1 MSTQPEALRLADLLQ
16 EQVDVDGHWSR
27 EQIDKAAAELRRL
40 HAANIDCVDHFNAIK
55 AERDELAQVAKA
67 EERESIA
74 KFIERIDLSGIRD
87 DLYLQKYTAVML
99 SEICAA
105 IRRGVS

>member
-1 MSTQPEALRLADLLQ
+1 MSTQPEALRLAECL
-16 EQVDVDGHWSR
+16 ESFEWENYEVAR
-27 EQIDKAAAELRRL
+27 ELRRL
-40 HAANIDCVDHFNAIK
+40 HAANIDCINHFNAIK
-55 AERDELAQVAKA
+55 AERDELVQVAKA

-87 DLYLQKYTAVML
+87 DVYLQKYTAVML
-99 SEICAA
+99 SGICAA